1 MVNNCG
7 SLYYTHSFLL
17 HIMQEIINKE
27 EKMRNIFETAQ
38 KMKNGTIKAAK
49 VYDSIDDFATKLKRV

>member
-1 MVNNCG
+1 M
-7 SLYYTHSFLL
+7 
-17 HIMQEIINKE
+17 HIMAEIVNQE

-49 VYDSIDDFATKLKRV
+49 VYDSIDDFTKKLKRV

>member
-1 MVNNCG
+1 
-7 SLYYTHSFLL
+7 
-17 HIMQEIINKE
+17 MQEIINKE

-49 VYDSIDDFATKLKRV
+49 VYDSIEDFATKLRRT